1 MRFLKRVGPLNLL
14 LVMFPVALGLKYG
27 GGAPEWVFIASCMAV
42 IPLAGLMG
50 RATEHIS
57 DRVGPGLGGLL
68 NATFGNAAELI
79 IAILALRAGLVNVV
93 RASITGSILGNIL
106 LVLGAAFLA
115 GGLKFKR
122 QSFNPTAAGVSTTLL
137 MLAASGLLFP
147 AIYDFQLRDA
157 AGHDQAKLDALGVTE
172 NAISVEIAVVLFTAY
187 VLMLVFS
194 LRTHKHLY
202 SAEESSPGEPSKHD
216 HNAWP
221 MSVAIGV
228 LVGATVLVG
237 VASEMLVGS
246 IEATRKQF
254 GWTEEFVGV
263 IVVAIVG
270 NAAEHSTAILVAM
283 KNRMELAFQI
293 AIGSGL
299 QVAVFVAPVLVFV
312 SLLPGFPERLN
323 LVFSILETA
332 AVLVSVLAISM
343 VAHDGES
350 NWLEGVLLLALYVIL
365 GIAFYNLPEQE
376 HPKATEERAAIRAS
390 GGRIGARREGEGPA
404 PKMKRGWPGLEQVQ
418 AQALCDDVSRFPD
431 RECSRNLRHPTTSA

>member
-1 MRFLKRVGPLNLL
+1 
-14 LVMFPVALGLKYG
+14 
-27 GGAPEWVFIASCMAV
+27 
-42 IPLAGLMG
+42 
-50 RATEHIS
+50 
-57 DRVGPGLGGLL
+57 
-68 NATFGNAAELI
+68 
-79 IAILALRAGLVNVV
+79 
-93 RASITGSILGNIL
+93 
-106 LVLGAAFLA
+106 
-115 GGLKFKR
+115 
-122 QSFNPTAAGVSTTLL
+122 

-157 AGHDQAKLDALGVTE
+157 AGHDEAKLNALGATE
-172 NAISVEIAVVLFTAY
+172 NAISVEIAVVLFVAY

-202 SAEESSPGEPSKHD
+202 SAEESHGEPSA
-216 HNAWP
+216 HNHGWP

-323 LVFSILETA
+323 LVFTILETA

-376 HPKATEERAAIRAS
+376 HHKATEDGAAIKAS
-390 GGRIGARREGEGPA
+390 GGREPPDSRIARKPTSVVTVPDITASIVRESQPRLCDRRIRGLTPPARRVRCA
-404 PKMKRGWPGLEQVQ
+404 HVAR
-418 AQALCDDVSRFPD
+418 ASVSCR
-431 RECSRNLRHPTTSA
+431 SRNCPQAASMSAPLRFRTVVAIPAFSRI